1 MALTELLLNSEVW
14 AAFVTL
20 TALEVILGIDNIIF
34 ISIVSGRL
42 PPAQQGNARRIGL
55 ILALGLRIAL
65 LVAVAWLAALTAPI
79 ASLGGFV
86 LTWRDIV
93 LFSGG
98 AFLIY
103 KGTLEI
109 HKMMEGDAG
118 GAAPAHVTFA
128 AAIAQIAVI
137 DVVFSLDSVITAIGM
152 TDSLPVIIAAILI
165 SVLVMALAA
174 APVSDFVNR
183 HRTVKM
189 LALGFLLLVGMTLIA
204 ESAHFHIPRGYLYF
218 AIGFSLA
225 VETLNLIVGRSIRK
239 RGEASR

>member
-1 MALTELLLNSEVW
+1 MALMELLPSSEIW
-14 AAFVTL
+14 AALVTL

-42 PPAQQGNARRIGL
+42 PPARQASARRVGL
-55 ILALGLRIAL
+55 VLALGMRIAL
-65 LVAVAWLAALTAPI
+65 LIAVAWLAALTAPI
-79 ASLGGFV
+79 TTIGGFV

-103 KGTLEI
+103 KGTREI
-109 HKMMEGDAG
+109 HKMMEGG
-118 GAAPAHVTFA
+118 GDEAVPVHMTFA

-204 ESAHFHIPRGYLYF
+204 DSAHFHIPRGYLYF

-225 VETLNLIVGRSIRK
+225 IETLNLIVGNAMKK
-239 RGEASR
+239 RNDKME